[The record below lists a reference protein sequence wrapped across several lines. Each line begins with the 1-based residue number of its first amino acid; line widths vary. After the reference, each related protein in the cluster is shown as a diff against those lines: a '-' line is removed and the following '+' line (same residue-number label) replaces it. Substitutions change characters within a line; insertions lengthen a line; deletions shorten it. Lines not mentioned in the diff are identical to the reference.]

1 MKRPKKIL
9 LFIVAGICLVSST
22 AVVFASSNAAPDW
35 LQKADEWVEQ
45 KIKEKSDANG
55 IKPIAT
61 ASETGYSLY
70 LNKAKNQEQ
79 KDAISKLQKDTSL
92 GWGEWKRNSLQII
105 GELPANAR
113 RLKLEEARR
122 IINEKT
128 DTKAITSAFN
138 EIAGAPDWEGG
149 SGIHRVIYYLD
160 DARKEGIYILNGTSI
175 LHVTK
180 DENGVE
186 KAVSLRDGEQAPEP
200 KPTQRPA
207 SQ

>member
-70 LNKAKNQEQ
+70 LNKAKSQEQ
-79 KDAISKLQKDTSL
+79 KDALLKLQKDTSL

-105 GELPANAR
+105 GELPTNAR

-122 IINEKT
+122 IVKEKT
-128 DTKAITSAFN
+128 DINTITSAFN

-149 SGIHRVIYYLD
+149 SGVHLVVYFLD
-160 DARKEGIYILNGTSI
+160 DAHKEGVLIRNGFSI
-175 LHVTK
+175 FHVTK
-180 DENGVE
+180 DENGVD
-186 KAVSLRDGEQAPEP
+186 KAVPLRDGEQAPEP